1 LRTWV
6 HEHIRFRQGIKNV
19 LGFLC
24 DSHSKPLSLCLCLPA
39 RPSIPTPKR
48 TNKVL
53 GKVVHIEI
61 LNKALKVFSFE
72 WLTCQAERSSWNFPS
87 TLNHQMPSLLCWQFT
102 LLMRVHM
109 PNSLFQN
116 HPCNPYWHFTSFLSS
131 VFAHQTHSLIWV
143 LEGRCSCW
151 LRHSILHMESDA
163 CCLERRWVVFLKSL
177 HSHDEVQS
185 SWRSW
190 KLCFQPT

>member
-1 LRTWV
+1 MRTWV

-24 DSHSKPLSLCLCLPA
+24 DSHPKPLSLCLCLPA
-39 RPSIPTPKR
+39 RSRIPTPKR

-61 LNKALKVFSFE
+61 LNNALKSFSFE

-116 HPCNPYWHFTSFLSS
+116 QPCNPCWHFTSFLS
-131 VFAHQTHSLIWV
+131 FSLCPSNP
-143 LEGRCSCW
+143 LFHLGLGRQM
-151 LRHSILHMESDA
+151 LLLAETLKTAYGTR
-163 CCLERRWVVFLKSL
+163 CLLPWGKMGCV
-177 HSHDEVQS
+177 
-185 SWRSW
+185 
-190 KLCFQPT
+190 P